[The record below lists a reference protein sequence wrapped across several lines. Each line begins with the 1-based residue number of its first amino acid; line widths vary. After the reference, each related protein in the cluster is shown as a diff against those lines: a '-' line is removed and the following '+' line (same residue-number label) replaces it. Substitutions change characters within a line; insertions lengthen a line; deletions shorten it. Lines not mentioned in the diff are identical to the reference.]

1 MLGFGLCFFIEA
13 HDDTQDETQD
23 LGNSRYALRY
33 MWCDLHPQ
41 LLKQE
46 LILVAQVG
54 LKLLVPCLL
63 IAVDYVPL
71 CATLLALRCSFED
84 LLG

>member
-1 MLGFGLCFFIEA
+1 MC
-13 HDDTQDETQD
+13 
-23 LGNSRYALRY
+23 
-33 MWCDLHPQ
+33 CDLYPQ

-46 LILVAQVG
+46 LILVAQAG

-63 IAVDYVPL
+63 IAVDYIPL